1 MERKRV
7 VFCFHTHD
15 HEINFGVGFLSS
27 ALKARGIDAGLV
39 VYRETADSQDSPE
52 DVVAA
57 ILEKDPLIV
66 AFSVMTFNWHK
77 IRDVIPLLRKDFGGM
92 IVVGG
97 YHAVLSPGEVIALPG
112 VDAVCTGEGEGPII
126 ELAEQ
131 AIGGRSTGPIRGVIF
146 SGENRDGLAGK
157 DRWLVER
164 LDEYP
169 YMDFGIFGDRE
180 ALREKHLGVL
190 SPGGIF
196 ALPVITGRGCPYRC
210 TYCSNSALIDY
221 YGGVKRFVRRYTP
234 ADAIRHFRGLNEVY
248 KPQYFEF
255 LDETFTLNKGWIKD
269 FCKGYREQVSV
280 PYIIMSRIDL
290 LDEPTVAMLAESG
303 LKLFFFGIESGDEE
317 YRTKYLRRRM
327 TDETIISGARLLKKY
342 GIMIVTF
349 NIFGMPLET
358 KQTVGKTWEIN
369 ERIEPDAALPFIYQ
383 PLPGTE
389 LANLAREHH
398 INTIPKGDRWDFCS
412 PSLDSA
418 ELPASYVTEITD
430 RFRELFANQRIPP
443 IYERL
448 RKMANPLQ

>member
-1 MERKRV
+1 
-7 VFCFHTHD
+7 
-15 HEINFGVGFLSS
+15 
-27 ALKARGIDAGLV
+27 
-39 VYRETADSQDSPE
+39 
-52 DVVAA
+52 
-57 ILEKDPLIV
+57 
-66 AFSVMTFNWHK
+66 
-77 IRDVIPLLRKDFGGM
+77 
-92 IVVGG
+92 
-97 YHAVLSPGEVIALPG
+97 
-112 VDAVCTGEGEGPII
+112 
-126 ELAEQ
+126 
-131 AIGGRSTGPIRGVIF
+131 
-146 SGENRDGLAGK
+146 
-157 DRWLVER
+157 
-164 LDEYP
+164 
-169 YMDFGIFGDRE
+169 
-180 ALREKHLGVL
+180 
-190 SPGGIF
+190 
-196 ALPVITGRGCPYRC
+196 
-210 TYCSNSALIDY
+210 
-221 YGGVKRFVRRYTP
+221 VKRFVRRYTP

-358 KQTVGKTWEIN
+358 KKTVGKTWEIN

-412 PSLDSA
+412 PSLDSS